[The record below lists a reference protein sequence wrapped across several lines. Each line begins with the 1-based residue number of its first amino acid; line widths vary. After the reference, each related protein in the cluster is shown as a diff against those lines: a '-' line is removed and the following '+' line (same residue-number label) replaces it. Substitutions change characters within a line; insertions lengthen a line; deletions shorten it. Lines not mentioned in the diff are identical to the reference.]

1 MIKLVPE
8 EIYPYFIQ
16 KHLHIPADYVESIT
30 ANIIQL
36 FNYVDW
42 ELKTITLEISCHKGC
57 SYCCCLNID
66 TFLHERILILNSLFL
81 LEDIK
86 WNIFKEQVR
95 EWGKKFELFINK
107 NNLSGFELDIEK
119 HNVMV
124 KKHETKFI
132 PCPFLYGREC
142 MIYNTRPVVCRTYF
156 SLSNP
161 EDCKD
166 KEKLITKPQYA
177 VELKDW
183 TIKNLLKFDMEFFKG
198 NPTVYPIGYYFFKH
212 LPDVEQIRSSM
223 KEFAQTIPINER
235 PFSIH
240 PRLKHIPFSVQKKYP
255 FWPIFPFLER
265 CYKRIDSI
273 NETAVINR
281 H

>member
-1 MIKLVPE
+1 MINLATE
-8 EIYPYFIQ
+8 EIYPYYIQ

-30 ANIIQL
+30 VNTIQL

-42 ELKTITLEISCHKGC
+42 ELKKISLEISCYKGC
-57 SYCCCLNID
+57 FYCCCLNID

-86 WNIFKEQVR
+86 WNIFREQVK
-95 EWGKKFELFINK
+95 EWGKKFELFINE
-107 NNLSGFELDIEK
+107 NNLSGFELDMEK
-119 HNVMV
+119 HDVMI
-124 KKHETKFI
+124 KKYETNFI
-132 PCPFLYGREC
+132 PCPFLYNKEC
-142 MIYNTRPVVCRTYF
+142 LIYNARPVVCRTYF

-161 EDCKD
+161 EDCRD
-166 KEKLITKPQYA
+166 REKLITKPQHA

-183 TIKNLLKFDMEFFKG
+183 ALKNLLKFDMEFSEG
-198 NPTVYPIGYYFFKH
+198 NPTVQPIGYYFFKH
-212 LPDVEQIRSSM
+212 LPDVEQIRFSI

-240 PRLKHIPFSVQKKYP
+240 PGLKYIPFSVQKKYP

-265 CYKRIDSI
+265 CYKIIDRMK
-273 NETAVINR
+273 ETVVINR
-281 H
+281 Q